1 MGENY
6 SHLKRN
12 GQFDNAKAFRW
23 RRATDRSRNSRGLQQ
38 RMLWWNRNYKF
49 KQQRASY
56 TCKRAWKLQYH
67 PTWYRKR
74 SMLSVSNVWRDAG
87 HETLTLDID
96 PKCMPDL
103 HVAGIQ
109 YGWRR
114 LRGIWGS
121 TREKFCV
128 GETNSP
134 LSAVRRGAHNA
145 STSWKGQREDAY
157 EPDDN
162 RCIQHLSIVAV
173 HCWDVS
179 TIYQMCRST
188 PIQLVC
194 RCSNVGLFVS
204 V

>member
-12 GQFDNAKAFRW
+12 GQFDNAKALRW
-23 RRATDRSRNSRGLQQ
+23 RRANDRSRNSGGVQQ

-96 PKCMPDL
+96 PRCSQIYTWLEFNM
-103 HVAGIQ
+103 G
-109 YGWRR
+109 G
-114 LRGIWGS
+114 GGS
-121 TREKFCV
+121 ARS
-128 GETNSP
+128 GG
-134 LSAVRRGAHNA
+134 RRGKSSA
-145 STSWKGQREDAY
+145 SVNPIPHWVWPSGVERTM
-157 EPDDN
+157 
-162 RCIQHLSIVAV
+162 HLHLERANVRTDTNPIIT
-173 HCWDVS
+173 DVS
-179 TIYQMCRST
+179 SIY
-188 PIQLVC
+188 L
-194 RCSNVGLFVS
+194 
-204 V
+204 